1 MKQQLRSG
9 GQLLIATLIWGS
21 AFIAQSVG
29 MDGVG
34 PFTFQAIRC
43 FMGAAGLLLIIW
55 IADRKKQDGKTFFTR
70 FTDRKLLLGGLCCAI
85 PLFFAVNLQQ
95 LGLVT
100 TDAGKSAFL
109 TAMYILFVPIF
120 GVFVGRR
127 PSLIMIPAVLMA
139 TAGLYFLSCVGASGF
154 RAADLMLLLCAVSFA
169 FQILFVDHFAPRVD
183 PLRLNFYQTLF
194 CAILSTPLML
204 LNETPTLSGILVAW
218 WPMCYAGFL
227 SIGLAYSF
235 QILGQ
240 KNLDPTV
247 ASLIMSLESV
257 VAVICGA
264 VFLNETMNFYE
275 ILGCVLML
283 AAIILS
289 QIPTKKKGDQVL
301 VGEGY

>member
-9 GQLLIATLIWGS
+9 GLLLLATLIWGS

-34 PFTFQAIRC
+34 PFTFQVIRC
-43 FMGAAGLLLIIW
+43 FMGAAGLLPVIW
-55 IADRKKQDGKTFFTR
+55 LADRKNQDDKTFLKR
-70 FTDRKLLLGGLCCAI
+70 FSDKKLLLGGLCCAI

-120 GVFVGRR
+120 GTFIGRK
-127 PSLIMIPAVLMA
+127 PSLLTIPAVLIA
-139 TAGLYFLSCVGASGF
+139 VVGLYFLSCMGANSF
-154 RAADLMLLLCAVSFA
+154 RLADLQLLLCGVSFA
-169 FQILFVDHFAPRVD
+169 VQILFVDHFAPRVD
-183 PLRLNFYQTLF
+183 PLRLNFLQTLI
-194 CAILSTPLML
+194 CGVLSVPLML
-204 LNETPTLSGILVAW
+204 LTEQPTLSGIGLAW
-218 WPMCYAGFL
+218 WPMCYAGFI

-264 VFLNETMNFYE
+264 VFLQESMDTYET
-275 ILGCVLML
+275 IGCILML
-283 AAIILS
+283 AAIVLS
-289 QIPTKKKGDQVL
+289 QIPTKTKKGAL
-301 VGEGY
+301 ENP